1 MIKELS
7 EKQVKIYEV
16 ISKVTGYPIDDLE
29 EDFYLEGDLGLDSI
43 KMITLVNE
51 LMKLIPTSKYEMFVK
66 KYPFEVIVQLETVA
80 ELCDLFN
87 VSLVEENNTPKMIPQ
102 HSSNTTYVYQMISDI
117 TGYPIQ
123 DMEKD
128 LYLEADLGLDSIK
141 MITLMNELMKKI
153 PPEKMTEFQE
163 QFPMER
169 LMTFETVEDLCLLL
183 DQVDGFEQGQP
194 ALASTNRIQN
204 TNSEECSN
212 EALEIA
218 DAQYTFLISYQAV
231 STLSITTGVRIT
243 GYMNEVHLWE
253 AWSKLIEYHPILRA
267 VFSKPQ
273 HANTFKEFQLCLL
286 DHVIP
291 PKIILEDL
299 THMTPSA
306 QQQFLND
313 CFKDSLNKK
322 SNIFEWPLHRVRL
335 LRLGETTFQM
345 IIENIHLI
353 SDGLGN
359 QMFIRDL
366 LTFYDAIVSGKTIES
381 PPLTSIEYNDIIF
394 QLNQWSDESEQFHL
408 KKYLQEQGRKKYIF
422 QLPEYKKEHSE
433 GDEAITTAIQK
444 RVLNA
449 STVDRLM
456 EVAKQQRVSLFV
468 LLLTAYLEVIKAY
481 GEKDEQ
487 VILNIPTSGKIYP
500 NVDASPLL
508 GTFAQNLALTFEL
521 RGRDESL
528 EEMVQRIQRE
538 MNGHLTSGMDRA
550 QNHQAA
556 LMAKEQIQL
565 IDGEMST
572 TTKRFVQS
580 SLKSNLYLSYVGDVQ
595 LDKQYGECHVYDYES
610 YTCTNPGTIDLLV
623 ECFHGQMIFTA
634 NYDQYT
640 FDAEFITKHLD
651 KLENMVETFTY
662 LEQLEEVKELSSIEY
677 VPVVREKVANVLR
690 EICGIHV
697 NDDNINKD
705 LDAELGL
712 DSLERIRL
720 VAKLEKL
727 FNGVDR
733 QLLFECRTVVEFIEQ
748 INKMNK
754 DISVLEEMLIH
765 EQIKKQSEK
774 TPNAIAISH
783 RTEQVTY
790 KELHERSNQLAH
802 YLRSLGVQ
810 RGSHIG
816 VFVYPGPAMI
826 VGMLAVMKAGA
837 TYIPIDP
844 TYPDKRIEYIVTHSE
859 VQTIICDQETLLQA
873 NNMYVTC
880 RTVQA
885 ILTVD
890 DLEMKMKREHPIIS
904 KADWITAEKSDLE
917 LAYSADDVMVILYTS
932 GSTGNPKGVMLS
944 QRGFINR
951 LSWHQ
956 KQFQLQEGDRVAQKT
971 SCCFDISVW
980 ELFWPLMYGGTV
992 CPVENSIVKNP
1003 WKLAKWIEVN
1013 RINYLHFV
1021 PSLFGEFLYALE
1033 DERYQFSHL
1042 KWLLFSGEALT
1053 TALIRKWINQHG
1065 TKVNLA
1071 NLYGPTEASIDVT
1084 CYVMNRLSE
1093 GSDENI
1099 VPIGH
1104 PIDNV
1109 SIKLLDE
1116 EMREVKK
1123 GEIGHL
1129 WIGGSQLAK
1138 GYYKDRKKTEESF
1151 YKNPFSDVK
1160 SEYIYKTGDLARE
1173 GEDGYLEFHGRVDS
1187 QIKLR
1192 GFRIELGEIEAV
1204 LVKQKGVVEAAVVVQ
1219 DTSIQPKLVACIVG
1233 NEDHLELLQSLR
1245 SHLPSYMIPHRI
1257 ETFIRLPK
1265 NLNGKIDRKVLLE
1278 QLTDSNGK
1286 TAYTYPLAPAQKWL
1300 TTYYEYP
1307 YSWTG
1312 YTQFIYKQPLQLEK
1326 FNQSLTIVANRYEV
1340 LRCFLQLEG
1349 NVWRQQIIPSVE
1361 KIEAEW
1367 YDTRFIQD
1375 AEREHLQQKLIDQ
1388 TIQRLNAEQ
1397 WPLWKVLVLKIDEDR
1412 YSIAVVGH
1420 HLISDVM
1427 TNHLLFKEIWSVY
1440 RLLLEEKEVKQQPD
1454 HSYTQFIQDVEEKK
1468 NRFKS
1473 NYVSYWNGQLMDSNR
1488 LQMTFD
1494 FQKGEN
1500 IEDSARLESFTL
1512 SKQQTAILRNKGK
1525 KYFQTNLYPIL
1536 LAPLYKLFRYE
1547 TKQDNI
1553 MISHRVHGRDL
1564 GDNKRYIEVPGNFS
1578 VNYPLGILVNEK
1590 DSWLELVRR
1599 IQDKMDGVPL
1609 KGVSYDLISDQLST
1623 HLYPD
1628 NKLTDIRVNYL
1639 GNRDLPQL
1647 DLFEFSKENIDRRYS
1662 NASQKRATVFEF
1674 FLSVV
1679 DGQFA
1684 LDIEYSNNLF
1694 QRSTVKRLGNQYMR
1708 YLEDLLHSTSTNK
1721 QSSENQ
1727 SVPYVKRSPMHK
1739 VALITGG
1746 SRGIGKA
1753 IGLTMAREGIDVALV
1768 SRSVATLEEATEEF
1782 RSVGVEPL
1790 ILSADI
1796 SQMSNAEEAVNFVV
1810 ERYGQIDILVNNAG
1824 ITKVGAIN
1832 EMTPDEWRRIIE
1844 VNLIGTYH
1852 MCRQVIPH
1860 FSEKGEGKIINI
1872 GSDSSLI
1879 GYPLMSAYAA
1889 SKHAILGLTRS
1900 LSEELKAHN
1909 IQVNAVCP
1917 AFVDT
1922 EMTPSS
1928 FRKAAI
1934 PTEQIADVVAFLASD
1949 KANCITGEEIKVY
1962 GKQDMYW
1969 FGSKQVPVL
1978 KGVLNSANMP

>member
-7 EKQVKIYEV
+7 EKQMKIYEV
-16 ISKVTGYPIDDLE
+16 ISKVTGYQIDDLE

-51 LMKLIPTSKYEMFVK
+51 LMKLIPASQYEMFVK
-66 KYPFEVIVQLETVA
+66 KYPFEVIMRLETLA
-80 ELCDLFN
+80 ELSDLFN
-87 VSLVEENNTPKMIPQ
+87 VSLVEENNTPKMNPQ

-123 DMEKD
+123 DMEKG

-141 MITLMNELMKKI
+141 MITLMNELMKKV
-153 PPEKMTEFQE
+153 PPEKMAEFQE

-169 LMTFETVEDLCLLL
+169 LMTFETVEDICLLL
-183 DQVDGFEQGQP
+183 DQVDGFENGQTG
-194 ALASTNRIQN
+194 LAITNRIQG
-204 TNSEECSN
+204 TNSGGFSN
-212 EALEIA
+212 GTLEMA

-231 STLSITTGVRIT
+231 STLSITTGVRLT
-243 GYMNEVHLWE
+243 GYINEDHLWK
-253 AWSKLIEYHPILRA
+253 AWNKLIEYHPILRA

-273 HANTFKEFQLCLL
+273 HANSFKDFQLRLL
-286 DHVIP
+286 DHVKP
-291 PKIILEDL
+291 PKIIQEDL
-299 THMTPSA
+299 THMTPNA
-306 QQQFLND
+306 QQQFMNE
-313 CFKDSLNKK
+313 CFKESLNKK
-322 SNIFEWPLHRVRL
+322 CNIFEWPLHRVRL
-335 LRLGETTFQM
+335 FRLAETTFQI
-345 IIENIHLI
+345 IIENVHLI

-359 QMFIRDL
+359 QIFIRDL
-366 LTFYDAIVSGKTIES
+366 LTFYDSIVSGKTIER
-381 PPLTSIEYNDIIF
+381 PPLTTIEYNDIISK
-394 QLNQWSDESEQFHL
+394 LNQWSDESEQRHL
-408 KKYLQEQGRKKYIF
+408 KKYLHEQGRPKYLF

-433 GDEAITTAIQK
+433 DNEAFITTAIQK

-449 STVDRLM
+449 STVNRLM

-481 GEKDEQ
+481 DEKSEQ
-487 VILNIPTSGKIYP
+487 VILNIPTSGKVYP
-500 NVDASPLL
+500 HVDASPLL
-508 GTFAQNLALTFEL
+508 GTFAQNLALTFKL
-521 RGRDESL
+521 RGKDESL
-528 EEMVQRIQRE
+528 EDMVQRIQRE
-538 MNGHLTSGMDRA
+538 MIGHLASGMDRA

-556 LMAKEQIQL
+556 LMAKDQIQL
-565 IDGEMST
+565 INGEMST
-572 TTKRFVQS
+572 TTKGFVQS
-580 SLKSNLYLSYVGDVQ
+580 SLKSNLYLSYVGEVQ
-595 LDKQYGECHVYDYES
+595 LEKQYGECHVYDYES

-634 NYDQYT
+634 NYDQYS
-640 FDAEFITKHLD
+640 FDAEFITKHLN
-651 KLENMVETFTY
+651 KLEEMVETVTY

-677 VPVVREKVANVLR
+677 VPNIREKVANVMK
-690 EICGIHV
+690 EVCGIHV
-697 NDDNINKD
+697 NDDMINKD

-727 FNGVDR
+727 FSNADR
-733 QLLFECRTVVEFIEQ
+733 QSLFECRTVSEFIGQ

-754 DISVLEEMLIH
+754 NISVAGEMLIH
-765 EQIKKQSEK
+765 EQIKRQSER

-802 YLRSLGVQ
+802 YLRSLGV
-810 RGSHIG
+810 RKGSHIG
-816 VFVYPGPAMI
+816 IFVYPGTAMI

-873 NNMYVTC
+873 ITC
-880 RTVQA
+880 GTVQT
-885 ILTVD
+885 ILSLD
-890 DLEMKMKREHPIIS
+890 DIEMDMKREHSLIS
-904 KADWITAEKSDLE
+904 KADWITEEKSDLE
-917 LAYSADDVMVILYTS
+917 LSYSADDVMVILYTS

-944 QRGFINR
+944 QRGFMNR

-1003 WKLAKWIEVN
+1003 WALAKWIEVN

-1033 DERYQFSHL
+1033 NEPYQFSHL

-1053 TALIRKWINQHG
+1053 MALIRKWMYQHG

-1084 CYVMNRLSE
+1084 CYVINRLSE
-1093 GSDENI
+1093 ESDENI

-1104 PIDNV
+1104 AIDNV

-1116 EMREVKK
+1116 QMREVKK
-1123 GEIGHL
+1123 GETGHL

-1151 YKNPFSDVK
+1151 YKNPFPDVN

-1173 GEDGYLEFHGRVDS
+1173 REDGCLEFHGRIDS

-1204 LVKQKGVVEAAVVVQ
+1204 LVKQEGVVEAAVVVQ
-1219 DTSIQPKLVACIVG
+1219 DTNIQPKLVACIVG
-1233 NEDHLELLQSLR
+1233 NRDHQELLKNLR
-1245 SHLPSYMIPHRI
+1245 NQLPSYMIPHRI

-1265 NLNGKIDRKVLLE
+1265 NLNGKIDRKVLLD
-1278 QLTDSNGK
+1278 QLASDTKGK
-1286 TAYTYPLAPAQKWL
+1286 ITYTYPLAPAQKWL

-1312 YTQFIYKQPLQLEK
+1312 YTQFIYKQPLQLEM
-1326 FNQSLTIVANRYEV
+1326 FNQSLTIIANRYEV

-1349 NVWRQQIIPSVE
+1349 NVWRQHIIPSVE

-1375 AEREHLQQKLIDQ
+1375 DERAHFQQKLIDQ
-1388 TIQRLNAEQ
+1388 TIERLSAEQ

-1420 HLISDVM
+1420 HLISDVV

-1440 RLLLEEKEVKQQPD
+1440 RLLLEEKEVKLQPD
-1454 HSYTQFIQDVEEKK
+1454 HSYTQFIQDIEEKK
-1468 NRFKS
+1468 NRYKS
-1473 NYVSYWNGQLMDSNR
+1473 NYVSYWNGQLMDFNR
-1488 LQMTFD
+1488 LKMPLD

-1500 IEDSARLESFTL
+1500 IEESAQLESFIL
-1512 SKQQTAILRNKGK
+1512 SKQQTSILRNNVK
-1525 KYFQTNLYPIL
+1525 KDFQTNLYPIV
-1536 LAPLYKLFRYE
+1536 LAPLYKLIRYE
-1547 TKQDNI
+1547 TNQDNI

-1578 VNYPLGILVNEK
+1578 VNYPLGILMNEK
-1590 DSWLELVRR
+1590 EGWLELVRR
-1599 IQDKMDGVPL
+1599 IQHKMDEVPL
-1609 KGVSYDLISDQLST
+1609 KGVSYDLISDQIPN

-1647 DLFEFSKENIDRRYS
+1647 DLFEFSKEHVDRRYS
-1662 NASQKRATVFEF
+1662 NGGQKRAAVFEF

-1679 DGQFA
+1679 DGQFT

-1708 YLEDLLHSTSTNK
+1708 YLEELIHSASINK
-1721 QSSENQ
+1721 QPSEKQ
-1727 SVPYVKRSPMHK
+1727 SLPYVKRTASHK

-1746 SRGIGKA
+1746 SRGIGRA
-1753 IGLTMAREGIDVALV
+1753 IGLTMAREGIDVALM
-1768 SRSVATLEEATEEF
+1768 SRSVATLGEATEEF

-1796 SQMSNAEEAVNFVV
+1796 SQMSNVEEAVNFVL

-1824 ITKVGAIN
+1824 ITKVGAIH

-1844 VNLIGTYH
+1844 VNLIGTYNV
-1852 MCRQVIPH
+1852 CYQVIPH
-1860 FSEKGEGKIINI
+1860 FLEKSEGKIINI

-1900 LSEELKAHN
+1900 LSEELKVHN

-1934 PTEQIADVVAFLASD
+1934 PTDQIADVVAFLASD
-1949 KANCITGEEIKVY
+1949 KADCITGEEIKVY
-1962 GKQDMYW
+1962 GQQDMYW

-1978 KGVLNSANMP
+1978 KGVLNSSNMP